1 MKFMP
6 SLLPPFTVAALLP
19 GLIPLLLPFLM
30 PQARADEIKVAVAAN
45 FSSVMPP
52 LIERFRQQS
61 GHTVVTSFGASGK
74 FYAQIRQGAPF
85 DAMLSADSATPKKL
99 IEDGI
104 AQEDS
109 LRTYAIGQLVLW
121 SAKNDFVDANG
132 NILRRSRFAHL
143 ALAQPRLA
151 PYGLAAQ
158 QVLEKLKLWQD
169 LQPRLVY
176 GENIGQTW
184 QFIDS
189 GNAELGFIALSQ
201 LPPARGSHWL
211 VPEALYQ
218 PLRQQMVILQ
228 HGKNSPATRQF
239 WQFMQSGQARSLIA
253 TAGYRLDES
262 ASH

>member
-1 MKFMP
+1 MP
-6 SLLPPFTVAALLP
+6 NFLHTLVVAIAALLC
-19 GLIPLLLPFLM
+19 GSSLLA
-30 PQARADEIKVAVAAN
+30 QARAAEIKVAVAAN

-61 GHTVVTSFGASGK
+61 GHTVLTSFGASGK

-85 DAMLSADSATPKKL
+85 DVLLAADSATPQKL
-99 IEDGI
+99 VEDGI
-104 AQEDS
+104 AQAAS

-121 SAKNDFVDANG
+121 SAKNGFVDASG
-132 NILRRSRFAHL
+132 NILRSPRFAHL
-143 ALAQPRLA
+143 ALAQPKLA

-189 GNAELGFIALSQ
+189 GNAELGFIARSQ
-201 LPPARGSHWL
+201 LPPGRGSYWL
-211 VPEALYQ
+211 VPEALHA

-228 HGKNSPATRQF
+228 HGQNSPATRQF
-239 WQFMQSGQARSLIA
+239 WQFMQSGEARSLIA
-253 TAGYRLDES
+253 AAGYREPHEP
-262 ASH
+262 AH